1 VDRASKEELVAELRQ
16 SFTSAG
22 VVVVTHYRGLTVA
35 ESTQLRIGMREVGAS
50 FKVTK
55 NTLARLAL
63 QGTAF
68 EGIIPLFNGPTA
80 IAVSS
85 DPVAAAKATMKFA
98 KTNEKLVVLGGGIIG
113 QTLDANGIKAL
124 ADLPSLDE
132 LRGKLIGVLQAPAS
146 RIVGVLQAPGLC
158 REGPGRLT
166 PGCPPL
172 GPNPSSKARPTQGTG
187 WWHGRCRP
195 MTGPRAGRPGSKFR
209 SYYNGRSRPPG

>member
-1 VDRASKEELVAELRQ
+1 MGDPPGSACPDGEQSIRYGVLPVRTVRRLAAGADGTLTVPGLAGDRRRCHRAAMRRPPYAGEPARRMVTHTRRRTVDRASKEELVAELRQ

-85 DPVAAAKATMKFA
+85 DP
-98 KTNEKLVVLGGGIIG
+98 
-113 QTLDANGIKAL
+113 
-124 ADLPSLDE
+124 
-132 LRGKLIGVLQAPAS
+132 
-146 RIVGVLQAPGLC
+146 
-158 REGPGRLT
+158 
-166 PGCPPL
+166 
-172 GPNPSSKARPTQGTG
+172 
-187 WWHGRCRP
+187 
-195 MTGPRAGRPGSKFR
+195 
-209 SYYNGRSRPPG
+209 

>member
-1 VDRASKEELVAELRQ
+1 MDRASKEELVAQLRQ

-35 ESTQLRIGMREVGAS
+35 ESTRLRLGMREVGAS

-68 EGIIPLFNGPTA
+68 EDITPLFNGPTA
-80 IAVSS
+80 IAVSA
-85 DPVAAAKATMKFA
+85 DPVAAAKAVMKFA
-98 KTNEKLVVLGGGIIG
+98 KTNDKLVVVGGGIIG
-113 QTLDANGIKAL
+113 QSLDAAGIKAL

-146 RIVGVLQAPGLC
+146 RIVGVLQAPGAQVARVL
-158 REGPGRLT
+158 
-166 PGCPPL
+166 
-172 GPNPSSKARPTQGTG
+172 KAYAEKDQE
-187 WWHGRCRP
+187 
-195 MTGPRAGRPGSKFR
+195 AA
-209 SYYNGRSRPPG
+209 